1 MPKGQNPRE
10 RSLAKL
16 GQLEAQLKTATT
28 RTKIQKLKTLFRNY
42 TSGTGPMPAENK
54 AVKELRRKIDA
65 RQESLLKNSQT
76 LETGR
81 KP

>member
-28 RTKIQKLKTLFRNY
+28 PTKIQKLKTLFRAY
-42 TSGTGPMPAENK
+42 AGGTGPMPAEKK
-54 AVKELRRKIDA
+54 AVKDLRRKINA

-76 LETGR
+76 LEAGR
-81 KP
+81 KL